1 MSSRPTFAKVQR
13 MTATTLDARQ
23 RFELMSEGF
32 RTSYIT
38 YDALTRVVH
47 AWAEAFPQFVRLQ
60 SIGKTPEGRDLWLLA
75 IGLAPEGDGPAVWV
89 DGNMHA
95 VELAG
100 SSVALAI
107 AEDVLRL
114 LVSPDEPL
122 HDLPSHLRQLLREG
136 VTFYV
141 LPRMCPDGA
150 EHTLNVGGY
159 VRSNP
164 RDGRSGRNDPFWKM
178 VDVDGD
184 GIAVSMRKEDPSG
197 DFVASREFPNLML
210 PREIE
215 DEGPY
220 YSVFPEGTI
229 EHWDGFH
236 IPAPDYLSDN
246 ETDMN
251 RNFPYHWAPEPHQR
265 GAGAF
270 ALSEPESRAVVQF
283 TSKHPNIFAW
293 LNLHCFGGVYIR
305 PSGDKPDVK
314 MDPRD
319 LAVYKQIEPWAENIG
334 GYPMVSGFAE
344 FLYEPEKP
352 LRGDEVA
359 FAHTQRGAIA
369 FVCEI
374 WDFWKQIGVNVVRPF
389 VRNYVDRS
397 REDTIKMAEWDRDH
411 NQGRIFGPWRSF
423 DHPQLGPVEIGGHDA
438 RIGVW
443 NPPPDKLAE
452 VCRRQS
458 AFFLR
463 VAALAP
469 RLRWSNVQAKPIE
482 GEIWEISAVIENLG
496 YLPTFV
502 LSSSRQLAWNDG
514 IRARIALDDGLVLV
528 GSETER
534 SVGHLEGWSAVGF
547 MVTSGFPRSGGTS
560 RRALV
565 RWVVRGK
572 GRVILRAGCPRTG
585 TVETTLELK

>member
-1 MSSRPTFAKVQR
+1 
-13 MTATTLDARQ
+13 MTATFSDLLQ
-23 RFELMSEGF
+23 RFEQMSEGF
-32 RTSYIT
+32 RSRYIT

-47 AWAEAFPQFVRLQ
+47 AWAEAFPQFVRLR

-75 IGLAPEGDGPAVWV
+75 IGLSPDGDGPAVWI

-107 AEDVLRL
+107 AEDALRIL
-114 LVSPDEPL
+114 NCPDEPL
-122 HDLPSHLRQLLREG
+122 HDLPPHLRKFLRDG

-150 EHTLNVGGY
+150 EHTLTVGGY

-164 RDGRSGRNDPFWKM
+164 RDGRLARNEPYWKM

-184 GIAVSMRKEDPSG
+184 GLAVSMRKQDPAG
-197 DFVASREFPNLML
+197 DFVISREFPNLML
-210 PREIE
+210 PRKIE

-220 YSVFPEGTI
+220 YTVFPEGEI

-236 IPAPDYLSDN
+236 IPSPDYLSDN

-251 RNFPYHWAPEPHQR
+251 RNFPHQWVPEPHQR

-270 ALSEPESRAVVQF
+270 GASEPESRAVVEF
-283 TSKHPNIFAW
+283 ATNHPNIFAW

-305 PSGDKPDVK
+305 PAGDKPDVK

-319 LAVYKQIEPWAENIG
+319 LLVFKQIQPWAEEIG
-334 GYPMVSGFAE
+334 GYPMVSGYEE

-359 FAHTQRGAIA
+359 FAHSQRGAIA

-374 WDFWKQIGVNVVRPF
+374 WDFWKQVGLNIVRPF
-389 VRNYVDRS
+389 VRNYLHRS
-397 REDTIKMAEWDRDH
+397 REDAIQMAAWDRDH
-411 NQGRIFGPWRSF
+411 NKGRIFGPWRPF

-438 RIGVW
+438 RFGIW
-443 NPPPDKLAE
+443 NPPPEMLPE

-463 VAALAP
+463 VATLAP
-469 RLRWSNVQAKPIE
+469 RLQWSDVRAKQIE
-482 GEIWEISAVIENLG
+482 GDVWEISAVIENLG

-502 LSSSRQLAWNDG
+502 LSSSKQLLWNDG
-514 IRARIALDDGLVLV
+514 VRARITLDDGMSIVASN
-528 GSETER
+528 SER
-534 SVGHLEGWSAVGF
+534 NIGHLEGWSAMGVF
-547 MVTSGFPRSGGTS
+547 VTSGFPRSGGTT
-560 RRALV
+560 RRSLV
-565 RWVVRGK
+565 RWIVRGK
-572 GRVILRAGCPRTG
+572 GRVVLRASCPRAG
-585 TVETTLELK
+585 TVETSLDMK